1 MIKPDENYESAGYLY
16 NKFSNEPYVP
26 RAKWNTST
34 EFVPDPVLTSSEYKN
49 DVVPV
54 DTTSQDHSRS

>member
-1 MIKPDENYESAGYLY
+1 MNDKTDTNPGLDNLFI
-16 NKFSNEPYVP
+16 KFSNEPYVP

-34 EFVPDPVLTSSEYKN
+34 EFIPDPILTSSQYKN

>member
-1 MIKPDENYESAGYLY
+1 LY

-34 EFVPDPVLTSSEYKN
+34 EFVPDPILTSSQYKN
-49 DVVPV
+49 DVIPV
-54 DTTSQDHSRS
+54 DSTSQDHSRS